1 MSMKGS
7 TLMQESTKVA
17 GVFGNQRDI
26 KVRFK
31 GDTAMTNGKEI
42 ILPMVDEHKEFSD
55 EATAVTRGYLDH
67 EAAHIKH
74 TEMACIK
81 ECVDEKE
88 RSCLNFLEDARIE
101 RLAAQEYQGAA
112 SNLAT
117 LNDVIGAE
125 SIESLK
131 GMTAKDIGD
140 SGLPAAIFNEHHKRL
155 GIGAEGCQRYLDAL
169 PPEIV
174 EAAQPWVDELLEA
187 DSTRAVHE
195 ITRRLIK
202 AQAEEEEKEQE
213 QEDEG
218 DDEGDEGDGPS
229 VGKGGGDE
237 EEGEGDEEES
247 EGESKP
253 EEGEGDEEQGEGEDT
268 GSEGESQGRESEEGT
283 EDGEGSEGSSGQSEG
298 KGEGK
303 LELSRDPSKAL
314 SNILG
319 ESDTDLPTWRRYT
332 DEWDVTFDVKTPTS
346 TLTNAQKGWSYY
358 GSSLATRL
366 RVMKDGDLRR
376 YNRNLK
382 DMRTDIGKIKR
393 ILENKLL
400 AKQDSRWEGG
410 QKKGR
415 FDAKRCVAAYQGEKN
430 VFSLRQEDDT
440 LDTVV
445 TLLID
450 HSGSMGSRIN
460 TARKA
465 TICLAEVLSKV
476 QIPFRVVGF
485 DQPACARSDMNA
497 TFWSDDAEREK
508 FLETYTD
515 FAPVFHQV
523 YKGFDESL
531 NRCKAAIG
539 AIGQET
545 IGSHNADSISILR
558 EWAALRL
565 RHEKKKVLI
574 VLSDGSPCTDWAS
587 ETTANQ
593 SYTDRYR
600 KLNAATKAAVDRVI
614 KEGGVVSA
622 IGIADNSVTQFY
634 EDNVVIHDITE
645 LPKVSI
651 NMLSRNIFGGG

>member
-42 ILPMVDEHKEFSD
+42 ILPMVDEHKEFSE

-74 TEMACIK
+74 TEMACMK
-81 ECVDEKE
+81 ECVDDKE
-88 RSCLNFLEDARIE
+88 RGCLNFLEDARIE
-101 RLAAQEYQGAA
+101 RLSAEEYQGAA

-125 SIESLK
+125 SIENLK
-131 GMTAKDIGD
+131 GMSAKDIGD
-140 SGLPAAIFNEHHKRL
+140 SGLHAAIFNEHHKRL
-155 GIGAEGCQRYLDAL
+155 GIGTEGCQKYLDAL

-174 EAAQPWVDELLEA
+174 EAAQPWVDELLVA
-187 DSTRAVHE
+187 DSTRSVLE
-195 ITRRLIK
+195 IARRLLK
-202 AQAEEEEKEQE
+202 SQAEEEEEEEQE
-213 QEDEG
+213 QEQ
-218 DDEGDEGDGPS
+218 
-229 VGKGGGDE
+229 
-237 EEGEGDEEES
+237 EEGEEGEEQEGDQEEQ
-247 EGESKP
+247 EGESQP
-253 EEGEGDEEQGEGEDT
+253 EEGEGDEGQSEGEDT
-268 GSEGESQGRESEEGT
+268 GSQGESQGGEGEEGT
-283 EDGEGSEGSSGQSEG
+283 EDGEGSEGSSGQGEG

-314 SNILG
+314 GNVLG

-332 DEWDVTFDVKTPTS
+332 DEWDIDFDIKTTS
-346 TLTNAQKGWSYY
+346 SSLDVAQKGWRYY
-358 GSSLATRL
+358 GSSLPTRL
-366 RVMKDGDLRR
+366 RVMKEGNLRR
-376 YNRNLK
+376 YNKNLK
-382 DMRTDIGKIKR
+382 DMRTDVGKIKR

-415 FDAKRCVAAYQGEKN
+415 FDAKRCVAAYQREKN

-445 TLLID
+445 TLLVD
-450 HSGSMGSRIN
+450 HSGSMGSRIS

-485 DQPACARSDMNA
+485 DQPAHAKDERNEE
-497 TFWSDDAEREK
+497 FWSDSSQREK

-523 YKGFDESL
+523 YKSFDQSL

-545 IGSHNADSISILR
+545 LGSHNADSISILR
-558 EWAALRL
+558 EWSILRL

-587 ETTANQ
+587 ESTANQ

-600 KLNAATKAAVDRVI
+600 KLNAATKAAVDRVV

-622 IGIADNSVTQFY
+622 IGINDDSVRQFY
-634 EDNVVIHDITE
+634 DDHIVIHDVTE
-645 LPKVSI
+645 LPKESI
-651 NMLSRNIFGGG
+651 NMLSRNIFGGV

>member
-42 ILPMVDEHKEFSD
+42 ILPMVDEHKEFSE

-74 TEMACIK
+74 TEMACMK
-81 ECVDEKE
+81 ECKDAKEK
-88 RSCLNFLEDARIE
+88 SCLNFLEDARIE
-101 RLAAQEYQGAA
+101 RLSAEEYQGAA

-131 GMTAKDIGD
+131 GMSAKEIGD
-140 SGLPAAIFNEHHKRL
+140 SGLHAAIFNEHHKRL
-155 GIGAEGCQRYLDAL
+155 GIGTEGCQKYLDAL

-174 EAAQPWVDELLEA
+174 EAAQPWVDELLVA
-187 DSTRAVHE
+187 DSTRSVLE
-195 ITRRLIK
+195 IARRLLK
-202 AQAEEEEKEQE
+202 SQAEEEEEEEQE
-213 QEDEG
+213 QEEG
-218 DDEGDEGDGPS
+218 
-229 VGKGGGDE
+229 
-237 EEGEGDEEES
+237 EEGEEQEGDQEEQ
-247 EGESKP
+247 EGESQP
-253 EEGEGDEEQGEGEDT
+253 EEGEGDEGQSEGEDT
-268 GSEGESQGRESEEGT
+268 GSKGESQGEQGEEGT
-283 EDGEGSEGSSGQSEG
+283 EDGEGSEGSSAQGEG

-314 SNILG
+314 GNVLG

-332 DEWDVTFDVKTPTS
+332 DEWDIDFDIKTTS
-346 TLTNAQKGWSYY
+346 SSLDVAQKGWGYY
-358 GSSLATRL
+358 GSSLPKRL
-366 RVMKDGDLRR
+366 RVMKEGNLRR

-382 DMRTDIGKIKR
+382 DMRTDVGKIKR

-415 FDAKRCVAAYQGEKN
+415 FDAKRCVAAYQREKN

-445 TLLID
+445 TLLVD
-450 HSGSMGSRIN
+450 HSGSMNGSKIS

-485 DQPACARSDMNA
+485 DQPASAKRERNEE
-497 TFWSDDAEREK
+497 FWSDSSQREK

-523 YKGFDESL
+523 YKSFDQSL

-545 IGSHNADSISILR
+545 LGSHNADSISILR
-558 EWAALRL
+558 EWSILRL

-587 ETTANQ
+587 ESTENQ

-600 KLNAATKAAVDRVI
+600 KLNAATKAAVDRVV

-622 IGIADNSVTQFY
+622 IGINDDSVRQFY
-634 EDNVVIHDITE
+634 DDHIVIHDVTE
-645 LPKVSI
+645 LPKESI
-651 NMLSRNIFGGG
+651 NMLSRNIFGGV

>member
-42 ILPMVDEHKEFSD
+42 ILPMVDEHKEFSE

-74 TEMACIK
+74 TEMACMK
-81 ECVDEKE
+81 ECVDDKE
-88 RSCLNFLEDARIE
+88 RGCLNFLEDARIE
-101 RLAAQEYQGAA
+101 RLSAEEYQGAA

-125 SIESLK
+125 SIENLK
-131 GMTAKDIGD
+131 GMSAKDIGD
-140 SGLPAAIFNEHHKRL
+140 SGLHAAIFNEHHKRL
-155 GIGAEGCQRYLDAL
+155 GIGTEGCQKYLDAL

-174 EAAQPWVDELLEA
+174 EAAQPWVDELLVA
-187 DSTRAVHE
+187 DSTRAVLE
-195 ITRRLIK
+195 IARRLLK
-202 AQAEEEEKEQE
+202 SQAEEEEEEEEEQE
-213 QEDEG
+213 QEEG
-218 DDEGDEGDGPS
+218 
-229 VGKGGGDE
+229 
-237 EEGEGDEEES
+237 EEGEEQEGDQEEQ
-247 EGESKP
+247 EGESQP
-253 EEGEGDEEQGEGEDT
+253 EEGEGDEGQSEGEDT
-268 GSEGESQGRESEEGT
+268 GSQGESQGGEGEEGT
-283 EDGEGSEGSSGQSEG
+283 EDGEGSEGSSGQGEG

-314 SNILG
+314 GNVLG

-332 DEWDVTFDVKTPTS
+332 DEWDIDFDIKTTS
-346 TLTNAQKGWSYY
+346 SSLVDAQKGWGYY
-358 GSSLATRL
+358 GSSLPTRL
-366 RVMKDGDLRR
+366 RVMKEGNLRR

-382 DMRTDIGKIKR
+382 DMRTDVGKIKR

-415 FDAKRCVAAYQGEKN
+415 FDAKRCVAAYQREKN

-445 TLLID
+445 TLLVD
-450 HSGSMGSRIN
+450 HSGSMGSRIS

-485 DQPACARSDMNA
+485 DQPAHAKDERNEE
-497 TFWSDDAEREK
+497 FWSDSIQREK

-523 YKGFDESL
+523 YKSFDQSL

-545 IGSHNADSISILR
+545 LGSHNADSISILR
-558 EWAALRL
+558 EWSILRL

-587 ETTANQ
+587 ESTANQ

-600 KLNAATKAAVDRVI
+600 KLNAATKAAVDRVV

-622 IGIADNSVTQFY
+622 IGINDDSVRQFY
-634 EDNVVIHDITE
+634 DDHIVIHDVTE
-645 LPKVSI
+645 LPKESI
-651 NMLSRNIFGGG
+651 NMLSRNIFGGV

>member
-42 ILPMVDEHKEFSD
+42 ILPMVDEHKEFSE

-74 TEMACIK
+74 TEMACMK
-81 ECVDEKE
+81 ECVDDKEK
-88 RSCLNFLEDARIE
+88 SCLNFLEDARIE
-101 RLAAQEYQGAA
+101 RLSAEEYQGAA

-131 GMTAKDIGD
+131 GMSAKEIGE
-140 SGLPAAIFNEHHKRL
+140 SGLHAAIFNEHHKRL
-155 GIGAEGCQRYLDAL
+155 GIGTEGCQKYLDAL

-174 EAAQPWVDELLEA
+174 EAAQPWVDELLVA
-187 DSTRAVHE
+187 DSTRSVLE
-195 ITRRLIK
+195 IARRLLK
-202 AQAEEEEKEQE
+202 SQAEEEEEEEQE
-213 QEDEG
+213 QEEG
-218 DDEGDEGDGPS
+218 
-229 VGKGGGDE
+229 
-237 EEGEGDEEES
+237 EEGEEQEGDQEEQ
-247 EGESKP
+247 EGESQP
-253 EEGEGDEEQGEGEDT
+253 EEGEGDEGQSEGEDT
-268 GSEGESQGRESEEGT
+268 GSKGQSQGEQGEEGT
-283 EDGEGSEGSSGQSEG
+283 EDGEGSEGSSAQGEG

-314 SNILG
+314 GNILG

-332 DEWDVTFDVKTPTS
+332 DEWDIDFDIKTTS
-346 TLTNAQKGWSYY
+346 SSLDVAQKGWHYY
-358 GSSLATRL
+358 GSSLPTRL
-366 RVMKDGDLRR
+366 RVMKEGNLRR

-382 DMRTDIGKIKR
+382 DMRTDVGKIKR

-415 FDAKRCVAAYQGEKN
+415 FDAKRCVAAYQREKN

-445 TLLID
+445 TLLVD
-450 HSGSMGSRIN
+450 HSGSMNGSKIS

-485 DQPACARSDMNA
+485 DQPASAKRERNEE
-497 TFWSDDAEREK
+497 FWSDSSQREK

-523 YKGFDESL
+523 YKSFDQSL

-545 IGSHNADSISILR
+545 LGSHNADSISILR
-558 EWAALRL
+558 EWSILRL

-587 ETTANQ
+587 ESTENQ

-600 KLNAATKAAVDRVI
+600 KLNAATKAAVDRVV

-622 IGIADNSVTQFY
+622 IGIDDDSVRQFY
-634 EDNVVIHDITE
+634 DDNVVIHDVTE
-645 LPKVSI
+645 LPKESI
-651 NMLSRNIFGGG
+651 NMLSRNIFGGV

>member
-42 ILPMVDEHKEFSD
+42 ILPMVDEHKEFSE

-74 TEMACIK
+74 TEMACMK
-81 ECVDEKE
+81 ECKDEKE
-88 RSCLNFLEDARIE
+88 KSCLNFLEDARIE
-101 RLAAQEYQGAA
+101 RLSAEEYQGAA

-131 GMTAKDIGD
+131 GMSAKEIGD
-140 SGLPAAIFNEHHKRL
+140 SGLHAAIFNEHHKRL
-155 GIGAEGCQRYLDAL
+155 GIGTEGCQKYLDAL

-174 EAAQPWVDELLEA
+174 EAAQPWVDELLVA
-187 DSTRAVHE
+187 DSTRAVLE
-195 ITRRLIK
+195 IARRLLK
-202 AQAEEEEKEQE
+202 SQAEEEEEEEQE
-213 QEDEG
+213 QEEG
-218 DDEGDEGDGPS
+218 
-229 VGKGGGDE
+229 
-237 EEGEGDEEES
+237 EEGEEQEGDQEEQ
-247 EGESKP
+247 EGESQP
-253 EEGEGDEEQGEGEDT
+253 EEGEGDEGQSEGEDT
-268 GSEGESQGRESEEGT
+268 GSKGESQGEQGEEGT
-283 EDGEGSEGSSGQSEG
+283 EDGEGSEGSSGQGEG

-314 SNILG
+314 GNVLG

-332 DEWDVTFDVKTPTS
+332 DEWDIDFDIKTTS
-346 TLTNAQKGWSYY
+346 SSLDVAQKGWRYY
-358 GSSLATRL
+358 GSSLPTRL
-366 RVMKDGDLRR
+366 RVMKEGNLRR
-376 YNRNLK
+376 YNKNLK
-382 DMRTDIGKIKR
+382 DMRTDVGKIKR

-415 FDAKRCVAAYQGEKN
+415 FDAKRCVAAYQREKN

-445 TLLID
+445 TLLVD
-450 HSGSMGSRIN
+450 HSGSMGSRID

-485 DQPACARSDMNA
+485 DQPASAKREKNEE
-497 TFWSDDAEREK
+497 FWSDSIQREK

-523 YKGFDESL
+523 YKSFDQSL

-545 IGSHNADSISILR
+545 LGSHNADSISILR
-558 EWAALRL
+558 EWSILRL

-587 ETTANQ
+587 ESTENQ

-600 KLNAATKAAVDRVI
+600 KLNAATKAAVDRVV

-622 IGIADNSVTQFY
+622 IGINDDSVRQFY
-634 EDNVVIHDITE
+634 DDHIVIHDVTE
-645 LPKVSI
+645 LPKESI
-651 NMLSRNIFGGG
+651 NMLSRNIFGGV